1 MTVLLTACCHLVI
14 FPFRPF
20 LLLLTLGTVRS
31 IEAQFIQPNLCDGR
45 CHCPTGEPVVHCNQQ
60 DRLQGVPTN
69 IPPGVIKL
77 YIHEGEFPAPSYLR
91 RANLTGLEHLEDLR
105 IIYCNLQAIEP
116 RAFLGMNKLKQLDLS
131 HNALVQLDTYTFLGL
146 QLTSLYLQEQHSL
159 PEHGLQIADDAFHGL
174 SANQVNL
181 RGNQIEAIS
190 FRVFS
195 KINDLDRLILSE
207 NRIRYLDDGFA
218 KHFDRNTRLLDLT
231 SNPLECSC
239 KLAWIAQRSADWSSI
254 LAGLNMTCVYRHKSL
269 DRRSFSGSSDDIV
282 LEIRQLTS
290 DQLCPT
296 SRIQH
301 IEVNVLDSA
310 SRVILDCTAVAI
322 PRKSNSAFVGAGSL
336 PVPSL
341 LSRNPPGVAWRYVEG
356 GHLRE
361 VRRLPTGESGTATEM
376 QYAGANIDNATLAF
390 ASSTVRLNVSL
401 GPESRKYTCTTW
413 DDIREA
419 EEVVVTVKG
428 PPPSRAI
435 SAPASNRETEKDLL
449 TDKTVADKGSLLS
462 LTSSGSG
469 KPTVRREE
477 EVGFVEPHYLLQP
490 QFSLVQMALAV
501 GGTFLCTLILLFLG
515 ARCIRLCQ
523 RHPLFRLSPSVS
535 SINGPETKVALL
547 AGKNGRCEVNNADPK
562 SPTSRTNG
570 LLTISP
576 DTAQPLLSHLQQQQH
591 HHHHHHQQQQQQQQ
605 QQQREQKQQH
615 ANQGTNYTPVLISG
629 LENHTPMSPQLA
641 QLSHLTA
648 PYMGPSIMSQNQPSS
663 SSGTDEFQSSLAMLT
678 STPLLHPNTLRPIMV
693 SEAALSPCMTNLRAP
708 GQAQVAY
715 WPAAPGSPYSLAG
728 SHEYDVPRVLDL
740 PSYGLGGPVCSTNR
754 SGVIT
759 GSDPITSAD
768 FRAAPGTVFGTQ
780 L

>member
-1 MTVLLTACCHLVI
+1 MTSSLVACSHLVI
-14 FPFRPF
+14 VLFQSVPLF
-20 LLLLTLGTVRS
+20 LTLTSLRATQS
-31 IEAQFIQPNLCDGR
+31 QFIQPNLCEGR
-45 CHCPTGEPVVHCNQQ
+45 CHCPPGEPVIHCNQQ

-69 IPPGVIKL
+69 IPSGVTKL
-77 YIHEGEFPAPSYLR
+77 HIQEGDFPSPSYLR
-91 RANLTGLEHLEDLR
+91 RANLTGLEQLEDLR

-116 RAFLGMNKLKQLDLS
+116 RAFLGMNKLKRLDLS

-146 QLTSLYLQEQHSL
+146 QLTSLYLQEQHNL
-159 PEHGLQIADDAFHGL
+159 PEHGLQIAEDAFHGL

-181 RGNQIEAIS
+181 RGNRIETIS

-195 KINDLDRLILSE
+195 KVNDLDRLVLSD
-207 NRIRYLDDGFA
+207 NRIRQLDDGFA

-239 KLAWIAQRSADWSSI
+239 KLAWIAQRSADWSNI
-254 LAGLNMTCVYRHKSL
+254 LAGLNMTCVYRQKQL
-269 DRRSFSGSSDDIV
+269 DRRISPNQAGDLV
-282 LEIRQLTS
+282 LEIQQLTS
-290 DQLCPT
+290 DQLCPS

-322 PRKSNSAFVGAGSL
+322 PRKPTSGFVGTGSV

-356 GHLRE
+356 EHLRE
-361 VRRLPTGESGTATEM
+361 VRRLPTEEAGTATEM
-376 QYAGANIDNATLAF
+376 QYAGTNIDNATLAF

-401 GPESRKYTCTTW
+401 SPESRKYTCATW

-419 EEVVVTVKG
+419 QEVVITVKG
-428 PPPSRAI
+428 PPPPRLVSAAI
-435 SAPASNRETEKDLL
+435 PGRSAEKDSL
-449 TDKTVADKGSLLS
+449 TDKTVIDKNSPFS
-462 LTSSGSG
+462 LTGSESI
-469 KPTVRREE
+469 KSAVRREE

-501 GGTFLCTLILLFLG
+501 GGTFLCTLIILFIG
-515 ARCIRLCQ
+515 ARFIRLCQ
-523 RHPLFRLSPSVS
+523 RHPIFRLSPSVS

-547 AGKNGRCEVNNADPK
+547 AGKNGRCEVSTADPK
-562 SPTSRTNG
+562 SSSSRTNG
-570 LLTISP
+570 LLTISA
-576 DTAQPLLSHLQQQQH
+576 DTTQPLLGQLQQQKQQQH
-591 HHHHHHQQQQQQQQ
+591 HQQQKQQQQQQQQ
-605 QQQREQKQQH
+605 QPQQQ
-615 ANQGTNYTPVLISG
+615 QGTNYTPVLISG
-629 LENHTPMSPQLA
+629 VENHNPMSPQLA
-641 QLSHLTA
+641 QLSHLNA
-648 PYMGPSIMSQNQPSS
+648 PYMGPPIMSPNQPSS

-693 SEAALSPCMTNLRAP
+693 SEGALSPCLTNLRPP
-708 GQAQVAY
+708 GQPQVAY
-715 WPAAPGSPYSLAG
+715 WPTAPGSPYSVAG

-754 SGVIT
+754 SNMIT
-759 GSDPITSAD
+759 ATDPIAGTD
-768 FRAAPGTVFGTQ
+768 FRVVPGTVFGTQ